1 MIDID
6 KLRKL
11 NPRDGDIF
19 LAPDDLT
26 DEVCAE
32 LLEAITVIS
41 PGIKAMLLR
50 GDLQQLDETDMNAA
64 GWYRQ

>member
-11 NPRDGDIF
+11 SPRDGDIF
-19 LAPDDLT
+19 LAPDDLS

-32 LLEAITVIS
+32 LLEAITVIN

-50 GDLQQLDETDMNAA
+50 GDLEQQDEAAMNAA
-64 GWYRQ
+64 GWHRQ

>member
-6 KLRKL
+6 QIRKL
-11 NPRDGDIF
+11 TPKDGDIF
-19 LAPDDLT
+19 LAPDDLSN
-26 DEVCAE
+26 ELCAE
-32 LLEAITVIS
+32 LLEAITVIN

-50 GDLQQLDETDMNAA
+50 GNLQQLDDAAMNAA